1 MVQGRDDAAAFLE
14 QLTIKLK
21 EPHRDIVNH
30 PAVDDIAAGK
40 LSREQVKSMVA
51 QQYLFTRTVPKLL
64 CLRFSQVTDKAVLAR
79 LQGVMDEE
87 LAGKQTG
94 TDDHVK
100 LHQRLAIGLGMT
112 LEELES
118 TPPNPETRAVV
129 YWQELAIRSRPWFLA
144 MGMKYGDEGQFAGA
158 CVRIA
163 PALLKHYGVTPEDAV
178 FFSAHIE
185 ADADHRDFFHNIIR
199 EYAGTPALRAEFEE
213 LTLTT
218 AELWWEMWY
227 AAAYR
232 EPRTRLAGVA
242 PARVPAPAQPAGVAS
257 ARVPAPDDR
266 S

>member
-1 MVQGRDDAAAFLE
+1 MAQGRDDAEAFLE
-14 QLTIKLK
+14 QLTAKLK

-30 PAVDDIAAGK
+30 PAVDDLVAGK
-40 LSREQVKSMVA
+40 LSREQVKSLVA

-64 CLRFSQVTDKAVLAR
+64 CLRYSQVTNREVLAR
-79 LQGVMDEE
+79 LQNVMDEE

-94 TDDHVK
+94 TDDHVR
-100 LHQRLAIGLGMT
+100 LHQRLALGLGMT
-112 LEELES
+112 LEELEN
-118 TPPNPETRAVV
+118 TVPNPETRAVV

-163 PALLKHYGVTPEDAV
+163 PALQKHYGVRAEDAV

-185 ADADHRDFFHNIIR
+185 ADADHSAFFRNIIR
-199 EYAGTPALRAEFEE
+199 DYASTPALRAEFEE

-232 EPRTRLAGVA
+232 EPRKR
-242 PARVPAPAQPAGVAS
+242 R
-257 ARVPAPDDR
+257 
-266 S
+266 